1 MVSFMQNGANNRT
14 LTDLSFAQSGGNQ
27 INIGQDQGFDN
38 IQFPFNCKVTYNT
51 LNSFR
56 SASTNIVFEIQIN
69 EPGQWMITLF
79 N

>member
-1 MVSFMQNGANNRT
+1 MQNGANNRT

-27 INIGQDQGFDN
+27 ISIGQDQGFDN
-38 IQFPFNCKVTYNT
+38 VQFPFNCKVTYNT

-56 SASTNIVFEIQIN
+56 SASTNIIFEIQIN